1 MLERSSQ
8 GVVTRSFIL
17 NYCDNRSVAT
27 TGGNKLKRLYTHLAP
42 GTPVTSGDLATLR
55 ISADLAV
62 HYVRAGWL
70 ERLARGVYCRP
81 NDPAGLRP
89 SLTLLQRGFE
99 GLHVGGKS
107 ALDWHGIR
115 HYVAQ
120 RPFLHIYGWKAGRLP
135 EWFIKRFPAEY
146 HRKRLFEERP
156 DALLHAPSFE
166 NCKGAPLVSA
176 PERALLEVLSEVGV
190 RQPLQEA
197 RELVES
203 SYSLRADVLRELLM
217 RCASVKTVRL
227 CLQLGRE
234 LSQPWAGKLDP
245 SELPTGSSRSWVGRS
260 PDGFLVLKP

>member
-1 MLERSSQ
+1 M
-8 GVVTRSFIL
+8 
-17 NYCDNRSVAT
+17 AT
-27 TGGNKLKRLYTHLAP
+27 TQRDKLNKLYTHLAP
-42 GTPVTSGDLATLR
+42 GTPLTSEDLAALG

-70 ERLARGVYCRP
+70 VRLARGVYCRP
-81 NDPAGLRP
+81 GDPPALH
-89 SLTLLQRGFE
+89 SSVALVQRSFE

-120 RPFLHIYGWKAGRLP
+120 RPILHLYGWKAGRLP
-135 EWFIKRFPAEY
+135 DWFTERFPAEY
-146 HRKRLFEERP
+146 HRKRLFDERP
-156 DALLHAPSFE
+156 DAPLQVGPFE
-166 NCKGAPLVSA
+166 NRKGAPLVSA

-203 SYSLRADVLRELLM
+203 SYSLRADVLQDLLK
-217 RCASVKTVRL
+217 RCTSVKTVRL

-234 LSQPWAGKLDP
+234 LSQPWVGKLDP
-245 SELPTGSSRSWVGRS
+245 SQLPKGSDRPWVSRST
-260 PDGFLVLKP
+260 DGLLVLKP